1 MPSFVWAR
9 QWLCRYPTPVL
20 MWETGEAQPSSSNV
34 PPALNIPGA
43 TAEDLEGIDLSVL
56 ADLPPDVQLEVV
68 EQQRQ
73 ERRRRQ
79 AANRSQ
85 QACRL
90 SF

>member
-1 MPSFVWAR
+1 M
-9 QWLCRYPTPVL
+9 
-20 MWETGEAQPSSSNV
+20 
-34 PPALNIPGA
+34 
-43 TAEDLEGIDLSVL
+43 TAEDLEGIDLGYL

-90 SF
+90 SLK